1 MMRSVVLFSAAML
14 MLAPASASLAQERMF
29 TVVAKGSLNTAG
41 RLFPNPNAA
50 DPVARAQAFSF
61 SDFYGLG
68 GEVQYHFANSS
79 IFLGLGSEYIRND
92 GGRNIVATAQRVVPV
107 EDNYRVIPVELTG
120 YFRIPVTAG
129 AFSIVMGGGVAAYF
143 GDRHFVM
150 AGVDAPT
157 TTSTAGFGIHVLGG
171 FAYRI
176 SEWFTASADI
186 KFRDAQFQTVNAF
199 AVPNVKYGD
208 VFVSLPQGPFAST
221 VHTDGMVI
229 QVGIGVNF

>member
-150 AGVDAPT
+150 AGVD
-157 TTSTAGFGIHVLGG
+157 
-171 FAYRI
+171 
-176 SEWFTASADI
+176 
-186 KFRDAQFQTVNAF
+186 Q
-199 AVPNVKYGD
+199 
-208 VFVSLPQGPFAST
+208 
-221 VHTDGMVI
+221 
-229 QVGIGVNF
+229 